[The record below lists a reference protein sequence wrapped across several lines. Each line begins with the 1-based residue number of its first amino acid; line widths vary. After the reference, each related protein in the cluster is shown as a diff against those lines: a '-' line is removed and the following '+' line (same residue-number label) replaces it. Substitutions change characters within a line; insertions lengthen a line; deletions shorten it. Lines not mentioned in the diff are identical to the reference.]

1 MAVLAHQPAA
11 GAVGASARRTVIIT
25 GMRQIGTLNFDLLV
39 EFDVTVLP
47 DAVLPDT
54 GLPGTGLPQTGLP
67 QTGLP
72 QTGPPY
78 PATIR
83 QPVSQTQLARLRPG
97 QAVQALV
104 GAASPQAIWLDLM
117 SPR

>member
-47 DAVLPDT
+47 GT
-54 GLPGTGLPQTGLP
+54 GLPGTGLPE
-67 QTGLP
+67 
-72 QTGPPY
+72 TGPPY

>member
-47 DAVLPDT
+47 GT
-54 GLPGTGLPQTGLP
+54 GLPGTGLSGTGLP
-67 QTGLP
+67 E
-72 QTGPPY
+72 TGPPY

-104 GAASPQAIWLDLM
+104 GPASPQAIWLDLM